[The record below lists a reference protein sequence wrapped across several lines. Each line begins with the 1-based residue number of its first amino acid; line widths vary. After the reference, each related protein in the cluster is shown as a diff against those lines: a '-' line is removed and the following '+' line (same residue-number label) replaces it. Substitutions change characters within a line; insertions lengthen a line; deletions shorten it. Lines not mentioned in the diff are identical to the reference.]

1 MLICLITQL
10 WTHWRHTHAQLFHA
24 MRNASAESI
33 DTHQDKSVPA
43 SLSPAPDG
51 QRTETCGGGWR
62 GARVWAGAAGQSRAR
77 VSVVAVWRS
86 CSSHRKVSSS
96 HSCRNAPPQSLSQIL
111 HYTKHTNFLF
121 HSNINTRWNVERNIF
136 LLSSHLSMFL
146 RVDAVFLRHKESKT
160 WRNVVLGVSGLLTS
174 YLSRGSTQVVFWLL
188 WSIK

>member
-10 WTHWRHTHAQLFHA
+10 GTHWRHTHAQLFHT

-33 DTHQDKSVPA
+33 DTHQYPRLS
-43 SLSPAPDG
+43 SPAPDG
-51 QRTETCGGGWR
+51 QRPWGGRRR
-62 GARVWAGAAGQSRAR
+62 GARVWAGAGQSRAR

-121 HSNINTRWNVERNIF
+121 HSNLNIRWNVERNIF
-136 LLSSHLSMFL
+136 LLSSYLSMFL